1 MKKYISYIT
10 TILLI
15 IGVVFLYGFAS
26 ERNSKKKMQQ
36 IDVVFENG
44 ENLFITYDMVNK
56 LLIQSLG
63 NQENQSLE
71 SLLLNNLEKAVES
84 NPMIQNAEVFY
95 TLQGNLGAIITQ
107 KTPVLRVVNES
118 ESFYLD
124 VFGKKMPLSGNY
136 SSRVPIIAD
145 LDLKDVGEDLTM
157 LANKIKNDPFLEKQI
172 IGIKQK
178 KGEIKQFELYTRVGG
193 QTIVFGSMQNFEQK
207 KSKLKAFYQ
216 DAITNNTLE
225 KYDTIN
231 LSFNNQIVCSKK

>member
-1 MKKYISYIT
+1 MKKYISYVT

-15 IGVVFLYGFAS
+15 IVVVFLYGFAS

-56 LLIQSLG
+56 LLIQSLE

-145 LDLKDVGEDLTM
+145 LDLNDVGEDLTM

-172 IGIKQK
+172 IGIKKK

-193 QTIVFGSMQNFEQK
+193 QTIVFGSMHNFEQK

-216 DAITNNTLE
+216 DAIANNTLE

>member
-1 MKKYISYIT
+1 MKKYKSHII
-10 TILLI
+10 TILLFA
-15 IGVVFLYGFAS
+15 VVIFLYGFAS
-26 ERNSKKKMQQ
+26 ERSAKKKMQK

-44 ENLFITYDMVNK
+44 ENLFITYEMVNK
-56 LLIQSLG
+56 LLIQNLE
-63 NQENQSLE
+63 NQENQSVE
-71 SLLLNNLEKAVES
+71 SLLLNKLEMAVES

-95 TLQGNLGAIITQ
+95 TLQGHLGAIITQ

-136 SSRVPIIAD
+136 SSRVPIISN
-145 LDLKDVGEDLTM
+145 LDIKDAEGDLTL
-157 LANKIKNDPFLEKQI
+157 LANKIKNDPFLQKQI

-193 QTIVFGSMQNFEQK
+193 QTIVLGSMHNFEKK

-216 DAITNNTLE
+216 DAIANHILE

-231 LSFNNQIVCSKK
+231 LSFDNQIVCSKK

>member
-1 MKKYISYIT
+1 VI
-10 TILLI
+10 
-15 IGVVFLYGFAS
+15 FLYGFAS
-26 ERNSKKKMQQ
+26 VRSNKKKIQK

-44 ENLFITYDMVNK
+44 ENLFITYEMVNK
-56 LLIQSLG
+56 LLIQNLE

-71 SLLLNNLEKAVES
+71 SLLLNKLELAVES
-84 NPMIQNAEVFY
+84 NPMIQNAEVFC
-95 TLQGNLGAIITQ
+95 TLQGNLGTIITQ
-107 KTPVLRVVNES
+107 RTPVLRVVNES

-124 VFGKKMPLSGNY
+124 VYGKKMPLSGNY
-136 SSRVPIIAD
+136 SSRVPIIAN
-145 LDLKDVGEDLTM
+145 LDLKDAEGDLTM
-157 LANKIKNDPFLEKQI
+157 LANKIMNDPFLQKQI

-193 QTIVFGSMQNFEQK
+193 QTIVFGSMHNFEEK

-216 DAITNNTLE
+216 DAMANHTLE